1 MYHINEG
8 LSVVSTEVTNRLY
21 LVLAREDCL
30 NQRNDLVWKEGTIYQ
45 ASEGWRTEVDGDG

>member
-1 MYHINEG
+1 MHHINEG

-30 NQRNDLVWKEGTIYQ
+30 NQRNGLVWKEGTIYQ
-45 ASEGWRTEVDGDG
+45 ASEGWRTDVDGDG